1 MTKTRLFTLIALAM
15 ALTTIMAPANA
26 MEPPEAVIQQYE
38 QNFDRGYRGFAH
50 VGYTVGFGKNP
61 YGRVSIETSHGFQ
74 FNNWFFL
81 GGGIGFNI
89 FHGLLNTQSGSHFFS
104 IPAYA
109 TVRFDIPTKGI
120 VNPYFEIRDGIAAVP
135 ISTSPLAAYLQ
146 VGLGMRIA
154 GHGSVGYNIGAS
166 YELLHCS
173 ELINTTI
180 YQYPFSGVAIRFCID
195 FSKAR

>member
-1 MTKTRLFTLIALAM
+1 MFAVSL
-15 ALTTIMAPANA
+15 TIMVAPANA
-26 MEPPEAVIQQYE
+26 MEPPDGVAQQYG

-50 VGYTVGFGKNP
+50 VGYTVGFGTNP

-81 GGGIGFNI
+81 GGGIGVNV
-89 FHGLLNTQSGSHFFS
+89 FHGLLNTASGSHFFS

-109 TVRFDIPTKGI
+109 TVRFDIPTKSI
-120 VNPYFEIRDGIAAVP
+120 VNPYFEIRDGIAGVP

-154 GHGSVGYNIGAS
+154 GRGSIGYNIGVS
-166 YELLHCS
+166 YELLNCS
-173 ELINTTI
+173 ELINTTLN
-180 YQYPFSGVAIRFCID
+180 QYPFSGVAIRFSMD